1 MGRSC
6 RSCSVVDLPL
16 AAVAEDARM
25 RALERLYLRRE
36 VVDDL
41 IRSLECYEET
51 SVRRAPCVSIT
62 SAPKCS

>member
-6 RSCSVVDLPL
+6 ASCSVVDMPMS
-16 AAVAEDARM
+16 AVAEEARM

-36 VVDDL
+36 AVEEL

-51 SVRRAPCVSIT
+51 SGRRAPCVSIT
-62 SAPKCS
+62 SATTCS